1 MNQLFASLVLVA
13 AAATSAVADPIA
25 LDYRATDPSCI
36 DAGQFADEVSAKLG
50 FVPWD
55 DTAPARI
62 QVRVARAGSQ
72 FSGSFRNV
80 DDRAKQVDG
89 ASCAEVTSSLA
100 VTVAAALD
108 RAGSARVALI
118 GSLDASADVPP
129 EAAPDDGLIPVTIV
143 SADGRRVD
151 VSLNNRGAVAT
162 TTRSGAVF
170 ANYLDGLCTSPCTA
184 RLPRG
189 RHYLVF
195 HDPDSASSGGDR
207 FLLDDPTTITLHHKS
222 RKGLRRGMFAAGV
235 AMAGAG
241 LVALIG
247 IDGAGPKILGG
258 LGLSFGGALMLS
270 PLYVQDTFTATTR
283 SP

>member
-55 DTAPARI
+55 DTAPAKI
-62 QVRVARAGSQ
+62 QVRVMRAGAR

-80 DDRAKQVDG
+80 DDRTKQIEG

-100 VTVAAALD
+100 VTVAAAVD
-108 RAGSARVALI
+108 RAGPAVLAA
-118 GSLDASADVPP
+118 LDASAGDPT
-129 EAAPDDGLIPVTIV
+129 EAAADDGLIPVTIV
-143 SADGRRVD
+143 SADGLRVD
-151 VSLNNRGAVAT
+151 VSLNNRGAVA
-162 TTRSGAVF
+162 SSSKGVAVV

-195 HDPDSASSGGDR
+195 HDPDSASLGGDR

-241 LVALIG
+241 LVALVG

-270 PLYVQDTFTATTR
+270 PLYVHDTFTATTR